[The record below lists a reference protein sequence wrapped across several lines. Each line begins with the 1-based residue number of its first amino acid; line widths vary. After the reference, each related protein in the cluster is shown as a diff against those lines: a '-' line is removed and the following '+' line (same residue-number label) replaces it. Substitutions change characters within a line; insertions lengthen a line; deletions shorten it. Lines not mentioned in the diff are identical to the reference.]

1 MLLLYENIRKYR
13 RLKGLN
19 QVELGQSLGVS
30 KQCISNWENDNVL
43 PSVEMLVRLADFFE
57 VSTDAL
63 LGRDTRRS
71 LSADG
76 LTDKEIAHIKDLV
89 RDLREAHRGG

>member
-19 QVELGQSLGVS
+19 QVELGQNLGVS

-63 LGRDTRRS
+63 LGRDACRT
-71 LSADG
+71 LPVDG
-76 LTDKEIAHIKDLV
+76 LTDREIAHIKDLV

>member
-43 PSVEMLVRLADFFE
+43 PSVEMLVRLADFF
-57 VSTDAL
+57 
-63 LGRDTRRS
+63 
-71 LSADG
+71 
-76 LTDKEIAHIKDLV
+76 
-89 RDLREAHRGG
+89 